1 MRQQIAF
8 FFIAL
13 LVMTIFA
20 REKVGPKTKF
30 VFLIFTVA
38 LLFSHY
44 ATMYFFVLLLA
55 IMWMASVIFRKTEF
69 GENAAIIGEIT
80 ENHPGKSIIETSI
93 GGQRIMDMLSGE
105 QLPRIC

>member
-1 MRQQIAF
+1 MCE
-8 FFIAL
+8 L
-13 LVMTIFA
+13 LGFDPFYVA
-20 REKVGPKTKF
+20 NEGKF
-30 VFLIFTVA
+30 VMIADAKDAEKIVEV
-38 LLFSHY
+38 
-44 ATMYFFVLLLA
+44 M
-55 IMWMASVIFRKTEF
+55 RKTEF